1 MAIPVLNVNDIETL
15 VENCKV
21 IGEVQKGGQKIVF
34 PCLVNGEKCAL
45 KLILL
50 SDENENIDEQKE
62 LIIDTVCARATREIE
77 IMNIVN
83 CDHIV
88 KLSNIPLTRIKYNG
102 QDMLMYSEE
111 WIEGH
116 AVDKLIKSF
125 QMSLI
130 ECVKMCID
138 ITKAISNIWS
148 ISVVHRDIKPQNI
161 IRKDNG
167 NYVLL
172 DMGLALDLSD
182 KSLTQYG
189 VVPGTKIYF
198 SPEQLDFMHKR
209 HIDFRSDLFSLG
221 IVMYEALTGTHP
233 FYQLG
238 MSDGELFQ
246 KIITESVIPPK
257 RINNLIPEELNTL
270 VCRMLSKQPN
280 GRFRKCEFLLEELE
294 KILSILGE

>member
-1 MAIPVLNVNDIETL
+1 MGIPVLNANDIETL
-15 VENCKV
+15 VEDCKV
-21 IGEVQKGGQKIVF
+21 IGEAQKGGQKIVF
-34 PCLVNGEKCAL
+34 PCLINGEKCAL

-50 SDENENIDEQKE
+50 SDESENIDVQKE

-77 IMNIVN
+77 IMGIVN

-88 KLSNIPLTRIKYNG
+88 KLSNIPLTRIKHNG

-116 AVDKLIKSF
+116 AVDKLIKNS
-125 QMSLI
+125 QISLL

-161 IRKDNG
+161 IRKDDG

-221 IVMYEALTGTHP
+221 IVVYEALTGTHP

-238 MSDGELFQ
+238 MSDSELFQ

-294 KILSILGE
+294 KIMSILGE